1 MSIAL
6 GHARR
11 FVPEQPLDFVQVHPG
26 LDQSSSKGMAQIVEM
41 KILNLCGLQGCGKS
55 SSKVAAI
62 QLGTGFAAE
71 HDRFSIPRSP
81 RHCSYL

>member
-1 MSIAL
+1 MRIPL

-26 LDQSSSKGMAQIVEM
+26 LDQPRSKGVAQIVEM
-41 KILNLCGLQGCGKS
+41 KILNLCGFQRCRKS

-62 QLGTGFAAE
+62 QLGAGFAAE
-71 HDRFSIPRSP
+71 HNPGFNSP
-81 RHCSYL
+81 